1 MQILPREA
9 VFITIRR
16 VWLCFLLLLLRL
28 LKVLSLFVRSVS
40 SSSSNSAFLE
50 TGDVAHQRQTASDGE
65 ERAPKGEYSQHA
77 SVSRV
82 QAELHPG
89 FHLLCDV
96 GDHDGA
102 LFWGFASEDL

>member
-1 MQILPREA
+1 MFFAAAAAAVIQSV
-9 VFITIRR
+9 VFIRSFR
-16 VWLCFLLLLLRL
+16 LFFFLEFR
-28 LKVLSLFVRSVS
+28 
-40 SSSSNSAFLE
+40 FLE

-96 GDHDGA
+96 GHHDGA
-102 LFWGFASEDL
+102 LFWGFAGEDL